1 VTEYLSTDD
10 VVDLYE
16 IAVRA
21 TGDLPQG
28 LRDRGLL
35 ESAVMRPQ
43 FMAHYQGADLF
54 EQAAALAH
62 GISRSQAFLDGNRRA
77 ALQADGNKRAALQA
91 AAVFLRINGYRL
103 PQDRLPFARL
113 LVEVSSPELESAEAE
128 QRLASWL
135 REHTAPA

>member
-10 VVDLYE
+10 VMDLYE

-21 TGDLPQG
+21 TGDVPQG

-43 FMAHYQGADLF
+43 FMAHYQDADLF

-62 GISRSQAFLDGNRRA
+62 GISRSQAFV
-77 ALQADGNKRAALQA
+77 DGNKRTGLQA
-91 AAVFLRINGYRL
+91 VSVFLRINGYRL
-103 PQDRLPFARL
+103 PQDRMPFARL
-113 LVEVSSPELESAEAE
+113 LLAVSEIESSQAEE
-128 QRLASWL
+128 QLAAWL
-135 REHTAPA
+135 REHTAAA

>member
-62 GISRSQAFLDGNRRA
+62 GISRSKAFV
-77 ALQADGNKRAALQA
+77 DGNKRAALQA

-103 PQDRLPFARL
+103 PQDRMPFARL
-113 LVEVSSPELESAEAE
+113 LLEVSAPELESAEAE
-128 QRLASWL
+128 QRLAAWL
-135 REHTAPA
+135 RDHTAPA

>member
-1 VTEYLSTDD
+1 MVEYLSTDE
-10 VVDLYE
+10 VIDLYI

-21 TGDLPQG
+21 TGDEPQG

-43 FMAHYQGADLF
+43 FLAHYGGADLF

-62 GISRSQAFLDGNRRA
+62 GISRSQAFV
-77 ALQADGNKRAALQA
+77 DGNKRAGLQA
-91 AAVFLRINGYRL
+91 VSIFLRMNGYRL

-113 LVEVSSPELESAEAE
+113 LLEVADPEVNADEAE
-128 QRLASWL
+128 QRLAAWL